1 MVKKLTLLALT
12 LLLTATYQNPSWAGE
27 ILEKIKQTGVIT
39 AGTRKDAI
47 PFAYVNKQGKW
58 VGYSID
64 LLEIIRKDVEQK
76 LGKPIKLKLVEVTPQ
91 NRFDKIRNKE
101 IDIECASSTFTWERD
116 EIVDF
121 TVSYFASGTKI
132 LRKKGSNL
140 GTIDSLAGR
149 RIGVIPNTTN
159 EQAIKLQQPAAKIIP
174 IKNRYEGLA
183 KLNKGEIDAI
193 AGDGI
198 VLQGLRLENNNS
210 DRFEVV
216 PEFPYVYE
224 AYACMVPEDESRW
237 RGMVNYSLVKFMEGI
252 ISDQPQQVEI
262 YEKWFGE
269 DTGVTPYS
277 REAINDYFQ
286 GIVDGYEWIP
296 LISY

>member
-1 MVKKLTLLALT
+1 MRKKSILLALT
-12 LLLTATYQNPSWAGE
+12 LLLTATTQDSSWAGE

-47 PFAYVNKQGKW
+47 PFAYVNEKGEW
-58 VGYSID
+58 IGYSID
-64 LLEIIRKDVEQK
+64 VLEIIRQDIEKK
-76 LGKPIKLKLVEVTPQ
+76 LGQPIQLKLVEVTPQ
-91 NRFDKIRNKE
+91 NRFDKVKNKE
-101 IDIECASSTFTWERD
+101 IDIECASSTFTWER
-116 EIVDF
+116 EQIVDF
-121 TVSYFASGTKI
+121 SVSYFASGTKI
-132 LRKKGSNL
+132 FRKKGSDL
-140 GTIDSLAGR
+140 GTIESLAGR

-159 EQAIKLQQPAAKIIP
+159 EQAIKQQQPAAILIP
-174 IKNRYEGLA
+174 IKDRMEGLE
-183 KLNKGEIDAI
+183 KLNNGEIEAI

-198 VLQGLRLENNNS
+198 VLQGLRLENNNR

-216 PEFPYVYE
+216 PEFPYMYE
-224 AYACMVPEDESRW
+224 AYACMIPEDESAW

-252 ISDQPQQVEI
+252 ISDQPQQVAI

-269 DTGVTPYS
+269 ETGVTPYS

-286 GIVDGYEWIP
+286 GIVDSYEWIP

>member
-1 MVKKLTLLALT
+1 MGKKLVLLVLT
-12 LLLTATYQNPSWAGE
+12 LLLTTTYQLPSWAGR
-27 ILEKIKQTGVIT
+27 ILEKIQQTGVIT

-47 PFAYVNKQGKW
+47 PFGYVNEKGQW

-64 LLEIIRKDVEQK
+64 ILEIIRQDVEKK

-91 NRFDKIRNKE
+91 NRFDKIKNRE

-116 EIVDF
+116 KSVDF

-132 LRKKGSNL
+132 LVKKGSDL
-140 GTIDSLAGR
+140 GTIESLAGR
-149 RIGVIPNTTN
+149 KIGVILNTTN
-159 EQAIKLQQPAAKIIP
+159 EQAIKRQQPAAKIIP
-174 IKNRYEGLA
+174 IKDQNDGLD
-183 KLNKGEIDAI
+183 KLNKGEIEAM

-198 VLQGLRLENNNS
+198 VLQGLRLENKNPNS
-210 DRFEVV
+210 LEVV

-224 AYACMVPEDESRW
+224 AYACMIPEDESAW
-237 RGMVNYSLVKFMEGI
+237 RGIVNYSLVKFMEGI
-252 ISDQPQQVEI
+252 VSDQPEQVAI

-269 DTGVTPYS
+269 EKGVTPYS

-286 GIVDGYEWIP
+286 GIVDSYEWIP
-296 LISY
+296 LIGN

>member
-1 MVKKLTLLALT
+1 MRKNFVLLILTLLFA
-12 LLLTATYQNPSWAGE
+12 ATYQNASWAGE
-27 ILEKIKQTGVIT
+27 IIEKIKETGVIT

-47 PFAYVNKQGKW
+47 PFAYINDEGEW

-64 LLEIIRKDVEQK
+64 ILEIIRQDIEKK
-76 LGKPIKLKLVEVTPQ
+76 LGQPIQLKLVEVTPQ
-91 NRFDKIRNKE
+91 NRFDKVKNRE
-101 IDIECASSTFTWERD
+101 VDIECASSTFTWERE

-121 TVSYFASGTKI
+121 SVSYFASGTKI
-132 LRKKGSNL
+132 FRKKGTDL

-159 EQAIKLQQPAAKIIP
+159 EEAIKIQQPAAIIVP
-174 IKNRYEGLA
+174 IKDRDEGLE
-183 KLNKGEIDAI
+183 KLNNGEIEAI

-198 VLQGLRLENNNS
+198 VLQGLRLENSNG
-210 DRFEVV
+210 DKFEVV
-216 PEFPYVYE
+216 PEFPYKYE
-224 AYACMVPEDESRW
+224 AYACMIPEDESAW

-252 ISDQPQQVEI
+252 VSDQREQVEI
-262 YEKWFGE
+262 YDKWFGE
-269 DTGVTPYS
+269 ETGVTPYS

>member
-1 MVKKLTLLALT
+1 MVKKLSLLALA
-12 LLLTATYQNPSWAGE
+12 LILTVTSQTPSWAGE

-47 PFAYVNKQGKW
+47 PFAYVNQEGKW
-58 VGYSID
+58 VGYSLD
-64 LLEIIRKDVEQK
+64 VLEIIRKDVEQK

-91 NRFDKIRNKE
+91 NRFEKIQNKE

-116 EIVDF
+116 EFVDF

-140 GTIDSLAGR
+140 GTIDSLAGK

-174 IKNRYEGLA
+174 IKDRYEGLA
-183 KLNKGEIDAI
+183 KLEKGQIDAI

-198 VLQGLRLENNNS
+198 VLQGLRSENNNTN
-210 DRFEVV
+210 RFEVV
-216 PEFPYVYE
+216 PEFPYIYE
-224 AYACMVPEDESRW
+224 AYACMIPEDESDW

-277 REAINDYFQ
+277 RETINDYFQ
-286 GIVDGYEWIP
+286 GIVDSYEWIP

>member
-1 MVKKLTLLALT
+1 MVKQLTLLALT
-12 LLLTATYQNPSWAGE
+12 LLLTATSQNPSWAGE

-47 PFAYVNKQGKW
+47 PFGYVNQGGQW

-64 LLEIIRKDVEQK
+64 VLEIIRKDVEQK

-91 NRFDKIRNKE
+91 NRFEKIQNKE

-121 TVSYFASGTKI
+121 TVSYFAGGTKI

-149 RIGVIPNTTN
+149 RIGIIPNTTN

-183 KLNKGEIDAI
+183 KLKKGEIDAI

-198 VLQGLRLENNNS
+198 VLQGLRLENNNG

-252 ISDQPQQVEI
+252 ISDQPEQVEI

>member
-1 MVKKLTLLALT
+1 MKKQFVLLALT
-12 LLLTATYQNPSWAGE
+12 LLLTATSQGASWAGE

-39 AGTRKDAI
+39 AGTRKDTI
-47 PFAYVNKQGKW
+47 PFAYINEKGEW

-64 LLEIIRKDVEQK
+64 MLEIIRQDVEKK
-76 LGKPIKLKLVEVTPQ
+76 LGKPIKLELVEVTPQ
-91 NRFDKIRNKE
+91 NRFDKVQNKE
-101 IDIECASSTFTWERD
+101 IDIECASSTFTWKRE

-121 TVSYFASGTKI
+121 SVSYFASGTKI
-132 LRKKGSNL
+132 LRKKGSDL
-140 GTIDSLAGR
+140 ETIDSLAGR

-159 EQAIKLQQPAAKIIP
+159 EQAIKIQQPAAILIP
-174 IKNRYEGLA
+174 IKDRSEGLE
-183 KLNKGEIDAI
+183 KLKKGEIEAI

-198 VLQGLRLENNNS
+198 VLEGLRLENNNA
-210 DRFEVV
+210 DKFEVV
-216 PEFPYVYE
+216 PEFPYMYE
-224 AYACMVPEDESRW
+224 AYACMIPEDESAW

-252 ISDQPQQVEI
+252 ISDQPQQVEM

-269 DTGVTPYS
+269 ETGVTPYS
-277 REAINDYFQ
+277 RETINDYFQ

>member
-1 MVKKLTLLALT
+1 MKKKIVLLILT
-12 LLLTATYQNPSWAGE
+12 LLLTATYQTSSWAGE

-47 PFAYVNKQGKW
+47 PFGYVNEQGKW

-64 LLEIIRKDVEQK
+64 VLEIIRQDVEKQ

-91 NRFDKIRNKE
+91 NRFDKVKNRE
-101 IDIECASSTFTWERD
+101 IDIECASSTFTWER
-116 EIVDF
+116 EKIVDF

-132 LRKKGSNL
+132 LRKKGSTL
-140 GTIDSLAGR
+140 GTIESLAGR

-159 EQAIKLQQPAAKIIP
+159 EQAIKLQQPAAQIIP
-174 IKNRYEGLA
+174 IKDRNEGLE
-183 KLNKGEIDAI
+183 KLKKGEIDAI

-198 VLQGLRLENNNS
+198 VLQGVRLENNNADS
-210 DRFEVV
+210 FEVV
-216 PEFPYVYE
+216 PEFPYAYE
-224 AYACMVPEDESRW
+224 AYACMIPEDESAW

-252 ISDQPQQVEI
+252 ISDQPKQVKI
-262 YEKWFGE
+262 YETWFGE
-269 DTGVTPYS
+269 ETGVTPYS

-296 LISY
+296 LIEY

>member
-1 MVKKLTLLALT
+1 MKKQFVLLALT
-12 LLLTATYQNPSWAGE
+12 LLLTATSQGASWAGE

-39 AGTRKDAI
+39 AGTRKDTI
-47 PFAYVNKQGKW
+47 PFAYINEKGEW

-64 LLEIIRKDVEQK
+64 MLEIIRQDVEKK
-76 LGKPIKLKLVEVTPQ
+76 LGKPIKLELVEVTPQ
-91 NRFDKIRNKE
+91 NRFDKVKNKE
-101 IDIECASSTFTWERD
+101 IDIECASSTFTWKRE

-121 TVSYFASGTKI
+121 SVSYFASGTKI
-132 LRKKGSNL
+132 MIKKGSDL
-140 GTIDSLAGR
+140 ETIDSLAGR

-159 EQAIKLQQPAAKIIP
+159 EQAIKIQQPAAILVP
-174 IKNRYEGLA
+174 IKDRSEGLE
-183 KLNKGEIDAI
+183 KLKKGEIEAI

-198 VLQGLRLENNNS
+198 VLEGLRRENNNK
-210 DRFEVV
+210 DKFEVV
-216 PEFPYVYE
+216 PEFPYMYE
-224 AYACMVPEDESRW
+224 AYACMIPEDESAW

-252 ISDQPQQVEI
+252 ISDQPQQVEM

-269 DTGVTPYS
+269 ETGVTPYS
-277 REAINDYFQ
+277 RETINDYFQ

>member
-12 LLLTATYQNPSWAGE
+12 LVLTATSQTPSWAGE

-47 PFAYVNKQGKW
+47 PFAYVNQEGKW
-58 VGYSID
+58 VGYSLD
-64 LLEIIRKDVEQK
+64 VLDIIRKDVEQK

-140 GTIDSLAGR
+140 GSIDSLAGR
-149 RIGVIPNTTN
+149 RIGVIPTTTN
-159 EQAIKLQQPAAKIIP
+159 EQAIKLQQPAAQIIP
-174 IKNRYEGLA
+174 IKDRHEGLA
-183 KLNKGEIDAI
+183 KLKKGQIDAI

-198 VLQGLRLENNNS
+198 VLQGLRLENDNG

-252 ISDQPQQVEI
+252 ISDQPQQVAI

>member
-1 MVKKLTLLALT
+1 MKKNFVLLALT
-12 LLLTATYQNPSWAGE
+12 LLLTATSQGASLAGE

-47 PFAYVNKQGKW
+47 PFAYINEEGEW

-64 LLEIIRKDVEQK
+64 VLEIIRQDVEKK
-76 LGKPIKLKLVEVTPQ
+76 LGQPIKLKLVEVTPQ
-91 NRFDKIRNKE
+91 NRFDKVKNRE

-121 TVSYFASGTKI
+121 SVSYFASGTKI
-132 LRKKGSNL
+132 LRKKGSDL

-159 EQAIKLQQPAAKIIP
+159 EQAIKVQQPAAIIVP
-174 IKNRYEGLA
+174 IKDRIEGLE
-183 KLNKGEIDAI
+183 KLKRGEIEAI

-198 VLQGLRLENNNS
+198 VLQGLKLENNNS

-216 PEFPYVYE
+216 PEFPYMYE
-224 AYACMVPEDESRW
+224 SYACMIPQDESAW

-252 ISDQPQQVEI
+252 ISDQPEQVEM
-262 YEKWFGE
+262 YEKWFGDE
-269 DTGVTPYS
+269 TGVAPYS

>member
-1 MVKKLTLLALT
+1 MRKKFVLLVLT
-12 LLLTATYQNPSWAGE
+12 LLLAATSQNASWAGE
-27 ILEKIKQTGVIT
+27 ILEKIKETGIIT
-39 AGTRKDAI
+39 AGTRTDAI
-47 PFAYVNKQGKW
+47 PFAYINDEGEW

-64 LLEIIRKDVEQK
+64 VLEIIRQDIEKK

-91 NRFDKIRNKE
+91 NRFDKVKNRE

-121 TVSYFASGTKI
+121 SVSYFASGTKI
-132 LRKKGSNL
+132 FRKKGSDL

-159 EQAIKLQQPAAKIIP
+159 EQAIKLQQPAAILVP
-174 IKNRYEGLA
+174 IKDRNEGLE
-183 KLNKGEIDAI
+183 KLNNGEIEAI

-198 VLQGLRLENNNS
+198 VLQGLRLENGNA
-210 DRFEVV
+210 DKFEVV
-216 PEFPYVYE
+216 PEFPYMYE
-224 AYACMVPEDESRW
+224 SYACMIPEDESAW

-252 ISDQPQQVEI
+252 ISDQPQQVQM

-269 DTGVTPYS
+269 ETGVTPYS